1 MTQNAAKFKF
11 TNFVCD
17 SVNPFWVEIYQCR
30 LKAIRR
36 DKTILNF
43 NATLLQTIRKAKIH
57 GQMFKRANGWKPWL
71 YNISVDGCRFVRNPY
86 VPVAALVFSIF
97 KDNSNFNH
105 SCPYSGIVYVMGVHV
120 FPETI
125 PVPLPSGD
133 YLILLKWYFSN
144 SRNISTEL
152 VLSTGIYFSFD
163 E

>member
-1 MTQNAAKFKF
+1 NASKFKF

-17 SVNPFWVEIYQCR
+17 SVNPSWIEVHQCR

-43 NATLLQTIRKAKIH
+43 NGSLLQTARKGKLH
-57 GQMFKRANGWKPWL
+57 GEMFKKASGWKPWL
-71 YNISVDGCRFVRNPY
+71 YNVTVDGCRFARKPY
-86 VPVAALVFSIF
+86 VPVAILVFNMF

-105 SCPYSGIVYVMGVHV
+105 PCPYSGPVYVMGVHV

-125 PVPLPSGD
+125 PVPLPSGE
-133 YLILLKWYFSN
+133 YLILIKWYVASN
-144 SRNISTEL
+144 RNLSTEL
-152 VLSTGIYFSFD
+152 IISTGIYFSFD